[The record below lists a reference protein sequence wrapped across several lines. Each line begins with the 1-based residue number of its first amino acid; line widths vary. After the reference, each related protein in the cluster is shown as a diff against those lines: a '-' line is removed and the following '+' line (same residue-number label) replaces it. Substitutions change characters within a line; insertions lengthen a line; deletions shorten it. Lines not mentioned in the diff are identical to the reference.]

1 MHWPTFLSNRRARH
15 MWTKWSM
22 CLKGPYINDV
32 SREGGGGLAKFWP
45 KEGEVAWIGY
55 WHGGGGQNPE
65 NLDDVIYVWPPNDR
79 RARHMESAL
88 VDVSWQQKSRHRWT
102 KWKMLR
108 STCPSD
114 RRARISDRAWWEQ
127 QDGRSKHAPKSQ
139 MFPFYPQQKKSV
151 DIWRWYRGMTA
162 LAIGHTTNNEPS
174 KAGAYDAPKKGEAQ
188 AGLTKLFQLI
198 AARNGWS
205 LLPFTWAKFMEANM
219 INEAIGGN
227 LCDFVCTCF
236 VSVMGE
242 EQRCLT
248 DQLDWRPMALS
259 LLQQFSDQ
267 GSAIK

>member
-1 MHWPTFLSNRRARH
+1 
-15 MWTKWSM
+15 
-22 CLKGPYINDV
+22 
-32 SREGGGGLAKFWP
+32 
-45 KEGEVAWIGY
+45 
-55 WHGGGGQNPE
+55 
-65 NLDDVIYVWPPNDR
+65 
-79 RARHMESAL
+79 MESAL

-162 LAIGHTTNNEPS
+162 LAIAHTTNNEPS

-205 LLPFTWAKFMEANM
+205 LLPFTWAKFMEPNM

-227 LCDFVCTCF
+227 LCDFVC
-236 VSVMGE
+236 SLHLL
-242 EQRCLT
+242 CLCYGRRAEV
-248 DQLDWRPMALS
+248 LDWPAGLTSNGSKSSATIFWSGVCHKVISQKFWDFWPPTPFICIKRNLS
-259 LLQQFSDQ
+259 VLFVRKIWQFFNHSVRTYLMEAPSQ
-267 GSAIK
+267 